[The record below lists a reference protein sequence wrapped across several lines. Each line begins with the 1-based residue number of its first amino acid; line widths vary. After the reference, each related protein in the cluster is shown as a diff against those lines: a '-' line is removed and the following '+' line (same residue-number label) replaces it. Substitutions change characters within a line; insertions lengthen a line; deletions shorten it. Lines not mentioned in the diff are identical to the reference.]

1 MGMGVAASAG
11 AQTATDLQRSL
22 VQAHWFPAH
31 QAYQATPFQVSI
43 PVLRQMA
50 NDNYVIAQWFLAD
63 ALAHQGQDEEAT
75 AWLYTA
81 SLGTRMDA
89 SLCKMRTSQH
99 VEYRFLD
106 VFRPQFDRIRKHE
119 KNRYNALQKAAK
131 VERGVQQQGLTHQLG
146 AHVPAPAKI
155 PLAGAA
161 YALHLAELA
170 ADDVTVLQS
179 VGRFA
184 LQLENAFAAVLA
196 FYGKDFIHRGVQGR
210 QMMTTGRVWFAEK

>member
-1 MGMGVAASAG
+1 MTPFSLSRKLAAAFLLIGMGVGSSAG

-119 KNRYNALQKAAK
+119 KNRYNALQKAVAFHRARIDQSTAPDWVCSMVGFEAK
-131 VERGVQQQGLTHQLG
+131 RPPKQPTYDRKSWQAARTRVLEDYQKQTGLNFSRSPDLF
-146 AHVPAPAKI
+146 KI
-155 PLAGAA
+155 TP
-161 YALHLAELA
+161 
-170 ADDVTVLQS
+170 VT
-179 VGRFA
+179 
-184 LQLENAFAAVLA
+184 NP
-196 FYGKDFIHRGVQGR
+196 
-210 QMMTTGRVWFAEK
+210 